1 MKKQNSRL
9 IIIFII
15 SLAAWSLVILR
26 AAQLQI
32 LPNSRLA
39 DLEKRQ
45 YRALVEL
52 PARRGL
58 ITDRR
63 GKDLAV
69 TVPSYSV
76 FADPSEIERPKA
88 VSRILA
94 RKLGLSA
101 SHIYDKIRNDEKHFA
116 WVKRHISKDLSDEL
130 RELKI
135 RGLGTVEESLR
146 VYPNEHLLSQSLGF
160 VGEEGGGLEGVELKY
175 DSILKGQNRKVKI
188 ERDARGRP
196 LLEEGRIFTDVPAG
210 YDLQLTID
218 ADLQYKL
225 EKDLADAVTHHLAE
239 SAIGV
244 ILDAQTSEV
253 LAMANAPTY
262 DPNHAHD
269 FAPSSLRNRVVTD
282 AFEPGSTIKT
292 LLIAGALREDTT
304 KPNKKYFC
312 ENGEFK
318 VDDRI
323 IHEADAHHHFGFL
336 TTTEILM
343 HSSNIGVTKIAFEL
357 GDERVRKIFS
367 DFGLGDRLG
376 IDLPGESRGVLQATP
391 WRHHLLSNISFGHG
405 LTVTPLQIAAAYAA
419 IANGGVLR
427 APYLVKSMS
436 NQELGE
442 RKEFSPRDIR
452 RVLTPEQAATMRIM
466 LNAVTS
472 EAGTGFSARVA
483 GYPVAGKTG
492 TAQKIQV
499 GHGYAKGQYISS
511 FAGFIPANDPKYVIY
526 VAIDNPRNQYYGSE
540 VAAPLFAKIA
550 SYAVR
555 QAGLAPVILTD
566 KSVIKNKP
574 PETESVTREK
584 SIAKIREMAR
594 VLTDDEQNLTP
605 NFNGLT
611 LREVFNRVRGTPI
624 RVETSGRGVVSL
636 TFPPPGE
643 PLPPNKTVRVYLGQ

>member
-1 MKKQNSRL
+1 MKSQNSRL
-9 IIIFII
+9 IIIFFFV
-15 SLAAWSLVILR
+15 LAAWSLVILR
-26 AAQLQI
+26 SAQLQI
-32 LPNSRLA
+32 LPNSRLS

-45 YRALVEL
+45 YRGLVDL

-63 GKDLAV
+63 GKELAV

-76 FADPSEIERPKA
+76 FVDPHEVQRPRALSKMLA
-88 VSRILA
+88 SR
-94 RKLGLSA
+94 LGLSA
-101 SHIYDKIRNDEKHFA
+101 TTLYDKIKNQEKRFV
-116 WVKRHISKDLSDEL
+116 WVKRQISKDLADDL
-130 RELKI
+130 KGLKI
-135 RGLGTVEESLR
+135 RGLGAVEESLR

-160 VGEEGGGLEGVELKY
+160 VGEQGSGLEGLELKY
-175 DSILKGQNRKVKI
+175 DQFLKGENRKVKI

-196 LLEEGRIFTDVPAG
+196 LLADGRVFTDVPAG

-225 EKDLADAVTHHLAE
+225 EKDLADAVAHHLAE

-253 LAMANAPTY
+253 LAIANAPTY
-262 DPNHAHD
+262 DPNRPRD
-269 FAPSSLRNRVVTD
+269 FSTEALRNRVVTD

-292 LLIAGALREDTT
+292 LLIAGALREGTT

-312 ENGEFK
+312 ENGAFK
-318 VDDRI
+318 VDDRV
-323 IHEADAHHHFGFL
+323 IHEADAKHRFGDL

-343 HSSNIGVTKIAFEL
+343 HSSNIGATKIAFEL
-357 GDERVRKIFS
+357 GDEKVRRIFS
-367 DFGLGDRLG
+367 DFGLGVRTG
-376 IDLPGESRGVLQATP
+376 IDLPGESRGVLQPTP
-391 WRHHLLSNISFGHG
+391 WRKHLMANISFGHG
-405 LTVTPLQIAAAYAA
+405 VTATPLQVASAYAA
-419 IANGGVLR
+419 IANGGILR
-427 APYLVKSMS
+427 APYVVKSMI
-436 NQELGE
+436 NQETGD
-442 RKEFSPRDIR
+442 RKEFSRRDLR
-452 RVLTPEQAATMRIM
+452 RVLSSEQAATMRIM

-472 EAGTGFSARVA
+472 ESGTGYSARVM

-492 TAQKIQV
+492 TAQKVQV

-526 VAIDNPRNQYYGSE
+526 VAVDNPRNQYYGSE

-555 QAGLAPVILTD
+555 QAGLAPVIL
-566 KSVIKNKP
+566 SEKN
-574 PETESVTREK
+574 VVREK
-584 SIAKIREMAR
+584 PVAVQATQQAQSIAKIRELAK
-594 VLTDDEQNLTP
+594 VLTDDEKNVTP
-605 NFNGLT
+605 NLNGLT
-611 LREVFNRVRGTPI
+611 LREVINRVRGTPI